1 MRMRME
7 YSRYRT
13 SIQLPVISIPEWPAM
28 NVELIMSIPVWSS
41 QMELGIPD
49 LDSAHKAFF
58 AELAHIAAAPDDQFG
73 ALFFLLIAK
82 LERDFEEE
90 EELMERIDFPALNS
104 HREQHARILSGLHH
118 VVPHVM
124 NGEIESGRQA
134 IELLQEWF
142 LFHLT
147 TMDLALAVAVDLDNG
162 ADDLPE
168 SIVAQAT
175 QEHVQDQSR
184 N

>member
-1 MRMRME
+1 
-7 YSRYRT
+7 
-13 SIQLPVISIPEWPAM
+13 M
-28 NVELIMSIPVWSS
+28 NVERIMSTLVWSP
-41 QMELGIPD
+41 QMELGIPGM
-49 LDSAHKAFF
+49 DSAHQAFF

-104 HREQHARILSGLHH
+104 HREQHARVLSGLHH

-124 NGEIESGRQA
+124 NGNIGIGRHA

-147 TMDLALAVAVDLDNG
+147 TMDLALAVALDMNPGRGDL
-162 ADDLPE
+162 AASPTISPKPE
-168 SIVAQAT
+168 PPQNRAAG
-175 QEHVQDQSR
+175 
-184 N
+184 

>member
-1 MRMRME
+1 
-7 YSRYRT
+7 
-13 SIQLPVISIPEWPAM
+13 
-28 NVELIMSIPVWSS
+28 
-41 QMELGIPD
+41 
-49 LDSAHKAFF
+49 
-58 AELAHIAAAPDDQFG
+58 
-73 ALFFLLIAK
+73 
-82 LERDFEEE
+82 
-90 EELMERIDFPALNS
+90 MERIDFPALNS